1 MIRAMASQTNP
12 PKHVPERRRSA
23 TMPVIGAVVLALAG
37 AGIYAYTQGGKAPK
51 DDIELSS
58 QSRKG
63 AQNITPSETEWATLS
78 IEPVCEKIFRA
89 EHVTEGKVAVD
100 EDRSTPVFSPYAGRV
115 TKLLARPGETL
126 KQGQPLF
133 TIEAADTVQAQNDFF
148 AGITAGDGAGA
159 ARGRARGRGG
169 RAGGRGE

>member
-1 MIRAMASQTNP
+1 MIGAMASETNP

-23 TMPVIGAVVLALAG
+23 SMPVIGAVVLALAG

-63 AQNITPSETEWATLS
+63 AQNFTPSATEWATLS

-100 EDRSTPVFSPYAGRV
+100 EERSTPAFSPYAGRA
-115 TKLLARPGETL
+115 TKLLADPGVIAR
-126 KQGQPLF
+126 QGEPLF
-133 TIEAADTVQAQNDFF
+133 VVEAADTVQAQNDF
-148 AGITAGDGAGA
+148 
-159 ARGRARGRGG
+159 
-169 RAGGRGE
+169 